1 MKGINVNEIS
11 GISESKHTKFVFGDG
26 RYTISAMY
34 FSNSPDSLDI
44 YVGDKVDIL
53 FNIDINEWGGRRSV
67 QLIIRDVKPSL
78 SQKNA
83 AITDRE
89 RFEEI
94 KGGAQIQRDEDV
106 IPTRDDFAIVY
117 KMLLSHQRAGTN
129 KLTHRDILSK
139 INNIHSSRKIGYV
152 KLKFIIMVMR
162 ELNLVTL
169 DEPEDEVYTFKIHY
183 TSTKT
188 DLDKSNLL
196 RKLRSQLP
204 RD

>member
-1 MKGINVNEIS
+1 
-11 GISESKHTKFVFGDG
+11 
-26 RYTISAMY
+26 
-34 FSNSPDSLDI
+34 
-44 YVGDKVDIL
+44 
-53 FNIDINEWGGRRSV
+53 
-67 QLIIRDVKPSL
+67 
-78 SQKNA
+78 
-83 AITDRE
+83 
-89 RFEEI
+89 
-94 KGGAQIQRDEDV
+94 
-106 IPTRDDFAIVY
+106 
-117 KMLLSHQRAGTN
+117 MLLSHQRAGTS